1 MLQRVDA
8 EEQPVRRAEE
18 APGGKDFGVYGETL
32 VGGRKDL
39 QGRVVQP
46 RAQEGLQPF
55 RSHQPALRY
64 EIACAAGAPQV
75 VRNRDGYIE
84 RVFLQGEFLVE
95 LHNAVFYKAFRD
107 RRVGIGDLFAAFRC
121 QGPKAVAAVASD
133 SRRRLVQWLP
143 AFRLPLDAARIG
155 TAGGILSLAQSEW
168 RAKR

>member
-55 RSHQPALRY
+55 RGQQPALRH

-75 VRNRDGYIE
+75 VRDRDGYIE

-121 QGPKAVAAVASD
+121 QADDERFVRRQLQLLHQVVAAGLFDGFPLFVY
-133 SRRRLVQWLP
+133 RLTQRV
-143 AFRLPLDAARIG
+143 
-155 TAGGILSLAQSEW
+155 LAL
-168 RAKR
+168 

>member
-18 APGGKDFGVYGETL
+18 APGGKDFGVYGETR

-107 RRVGIGDLFAAFRC
+107 RRVGC
-121 QGPKAVAAVASD
+121 PKAVAAVASD

-155 TAGGILSLAQSEW
+155 IAGGILSLAQSEW